1 MKKVLTALIFCL
13 LLTGCWD
20 QDKLKNMLFVDVIGL
35 DYADNSKQLKASFV
49 TSSLENAN
57 TGGGKPNS
65 LYLEA
70 KGEDLYDA
78 VRYVNKQNPGIL
90 SVQQTRLYLISS
102 RFAKD
107 QPLDYLNIAGQ
118 FLNNPTYAHLA
129 LYDGDISKLLEK
141 KKVNDQTVAD
151 FLVGLIDD
159 ENKRGTFPRNKL
171 LKYMFEGSAFINDFT
186 LTRYEPY
193 ENGARLA
200 GTSLFRDGRY
210 TGFNL
215 NAEDTL
221 LAYLMDGAIG
231 RSQLLVGKI
240 GGESYSILVK
250 NANCDYHI
258 IHHDGR
264 IREIE
269 ISLKL
274 DVKLIK
280 NGLKLKKHTNKMLS
294 EMEKK
299 IGDDIT
305 PKASKVIAA
314 LQLAN
319 CDSLQLGHRV
329 AAYHPMLYEGMNW
342 REEYPKIKIKPI
354 VKIKI
359 LNTGILD

>member
-1 MKKVLTALIFCL
+1 MKKVMTALILCL

-20 QDKLKNMLFVDVIGL
+20 QDKLKNMLFVDVIGI
-35 DYADNSKQLKASFV
+35 DYEENSKQLKASFV
-49 TSSLENAN
+49 TSSLENAS
-57 TGGGKPNS
+57 TGGGKPNN

-70 KGEDLYDA
+70 TGDDLYDA
-78 VRYVNKQNPGIL
+78 VSHVNKQHPGIL
-90 SVQQTRLYLISS
+90 SVQQTRLYLISPK
-102 RFAKD
+102 FAKD

-141 KKVNDQTVAD
+141 KMNDQTVSD
-151 FLVGLIDD
+151 YLVGLIED

-171 LKYMFEGSAFINDFT
+171 LQYMFEGNAFINDFA

-193 ENGARLA
+193 GDGARLA
-200 GTSLFRDGRY
+200 GTSLFREGTY
-210 TGFNL
+210 TGINL
-215 NAEDTL
+215 DAEDTL
-221 LAYLMDGAIG
+221 LAHLMDGAKG
-231 RSQLLVGKI
+231 KSQLIVGEI

-250 NANCDYHI
+250 NAKADYPI
-258 IHHDGR
+258 IYKDNR

-269 ISLKL
+269 VSLRL

-280 NGLKLKKHTNKMLS
+280 DGLKWKKHTSKMLT

-299 IGDDIT
+299 IADDLT
-305 PKASKVIAA
+305 PKVAKVMET
-314 LQLAN
+314 LQKAN

-329 AAYHPMLYEGMNW
+329 AAYHPKLYAGMNW
-342 REEYPKIKIKPI
+342 REVYPTIKMKTI